1 MHQSSTDYKQKL
13 SENKNGW
20 TFSLKEAL
28 IRMMDWSRVDY
39 SDVFISCLDSHSDG
53 THSLQSILW

>member
-1 MHQSSTDYKQKL
+1 M

-20 TFSLKEAL
+20 TFSLKEVL

-39 SDVFISCLDSHSDG
+39 SDVFIRCLDSHSDG
-53 THSLQSILW
+53 TQSLQSILW